1 MITKPYIKLGGE
13 MDVIVLMYERIRLPK
28 VIGDLVSNLSATYYD
43 CGKKDGNGGAKRQN
57 LVNEGDDEGLR
68 LSKRLKAKK

>member
-1 MITKPYIKLGGE
+1 MITNPYIKLGSE
-13 MDVIVLMYERIRLPK
+13 TDVVVLMYKRIRLPK